1 VGTECRGSGGTVGGL
16 TSHPQKIKKKSKKL
30 LTNSFIHVIIIS
42 ERNERGKEK

>member
-1 VGTECRGSGGTVGGL
+1 VQRLWRHCGRTNLPPS
-16 TSHPQKIKKKSKKL
+16 KNKKNSKKV